1 MVEWLTEPCARQCCA
16 PCMNVQRKIKFVY
29 NSLPCRKRE
38 KETAA
43 SRTSAGIESLGFFPT
58 WNPSSLENLLLPA
71 LQSYL
76 NNALPLLSAHFPQ
89 SVRTAP
95 ASRKIKAPNL
105 RLMLVLKHKHW
116 AEDRWQCQAISILLL
131 NSSCYNG
138 GTIVWKRKNI
148 SPSQMRH

>member
-1 MVEWLTEPCARQCCA
+1 MFKEESSLSTIPFHVEKGKKKLQ
-16 PCMNVQRKIKFVY
+16 Q
-29 NSLPCRKRE
+29 
-38 KETAA
+38 
-43 SRTSAGIESLGFFPT
+43 AGPVLESKAWDFFPT

-105 RLMLVLKHKHW
+105 RLMLVLKHKH
-116 AEDRWQCQAISILLL
+116 
-131 NSSCYNG
+131 
-138 GTIVWKRKNI
+138 
-148 SPSQMRH
+148 

>member
-1 MVEWLTEPCARQCCA
+1 MFYLLPWYYHAIGKVDSCICLCAYAFGHSSGSLSLDPWRNKKIVQCPCSVKIVELLLSLWLKMKLQ
-16 PCMNVQRKIKFVY
+16 Q
-29 NSLPCRKRE
+29 
-38 KETAA
+38 
-43 SRTSAGIESLGFFPT
+43 AGLVLESKAWDFFPT

-105 RLMLVLKHKHW
+105 RLMLVLKHKH
-116 AEDRWQCQAISILLL
+116 
-131 NSSCYNG
+131 
-138 GTIVWKRKNI
+138 
-148 SPSQMRH
+148 